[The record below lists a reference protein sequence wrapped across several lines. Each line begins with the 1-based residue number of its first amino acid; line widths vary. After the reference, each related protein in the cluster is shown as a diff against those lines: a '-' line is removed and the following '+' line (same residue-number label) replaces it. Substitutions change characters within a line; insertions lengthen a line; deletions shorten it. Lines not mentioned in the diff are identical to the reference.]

1 MYVHK
6 GVLAGGVRGA
16 EPPGGKIADLF
27 TFTRIFHARRR
38 GGTPPASDASCVS
51 AVERPREGL
60 PCRPPGRLRAGAPL
74 QPASWPHH
82 LSSLLSNKLFPFI
95 RAAAVGRSRPA
106 ESSTSLFDRLGV
118 TSSTGTSQVSSAQRI
133 PRRAAALLEKIA
145 AFGPAAFLSVR
156 SFLLPRRRR
165 ASSGLRSRWSVMEP
179 AALLVL
185 VCCQPQLPASSS
197 SSLSKLLPPSW
208 QWMHAAAGLQGPRP
222 ACSTS
227 LATRAPQALC
237 KQAARSASLAAQR
250 RF

>member
-1 MYVHK
+1 MSAA
-6 GVLAGGVRGA
+6 GPPARWCSTAASILATPLVKLA
-16 EPPGGKIADLF
+16 KEAISIHPGG
-27 TFTRIFHARRR
+27 
-38 GGTPPASDASCVS
+38 G
-51 AVERPREGL
+51 
-60 PCRPPGRLRAGAPL
+60 
-74 QPASWPHH
+74 
-82 LSSLLSNKLFPFI
+82 
-95 RAAAVGRSRPA
+95 SRPQP
-106 ESSTSLFDRLGV
+106 TCRVLDQLVRLGV

-185 VCCQPQLPASSS
+185 VCCQPQPPASSS

-237 KQAARSASLAAQR
+237 KQAARSAPLAAQR

>member
-1 MYVHK
+1 M
-6 GVLAGGVRGA
+6 
-16 EPPGGKIADLF
+16 
-27 TFTRIFHARRR
+27 
-38 GGTPPASDASCVS
+38 
-51 AVERPREGL
+51 ERPRERL

-74 QPASWPHH
+74 QPASWPHR
-82 LSSLLSNKLFPFI
+82 LSSLLSKLFPFI

-145 AFGPAAFLSVR
+145 AFDPTLYR
-156 SFLLPRRRR
+156 SALFSFHGGAEHPE
-165 ASSGLRSRWSVMEP
+165 ACAPRWSVMEP

-185 VCCQPQLPASSS
+185 VCCQPQPPASSS

>member
-1 MYVHK
+1 M
-6 GVLAGGVRGA
+6 
-16 EPPGGKIADLF
+16 
-27 TFTRIFHARRR
+27 
-38 GGTPPASDASCVS
+38 
-51 AVERPREGL
+51 ERPRERL

-106 ESSTSLFDRLGV
+106 ESSSLFDRLGV

-133 PRRAAALLEKIA
+133 PRRASALLEKIA

-185 VCCQPQLPASSS
+185 VCCQPQPPASSS